1 MYTIIKISISLSI
14 TYDSAVRTF
23 SKLACIKNMYR
34 TNSPQEN
41 VTNLMVSYS
50 KTNILDV
57 ININELIEK
66 FASKNKTKIICK
78 KKKCC
83 V

>member
-1 MYTIIKISISLSI
+1 
-14 TYDSAVRTF
+14 
-23 SKLACIKNMYR
+23 MYR

-57 ININELIEK
+57 ININEIIKE

-78 KKKCC
+78 KKKN
-83 V
+83 VVFKKYVNLFFTFKI